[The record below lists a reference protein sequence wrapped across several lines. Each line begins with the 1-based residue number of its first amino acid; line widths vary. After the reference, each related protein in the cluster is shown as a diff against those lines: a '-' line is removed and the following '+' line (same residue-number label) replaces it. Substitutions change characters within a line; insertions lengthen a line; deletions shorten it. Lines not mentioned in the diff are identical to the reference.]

1 MPQLEQIDTYLS
13 QVVWLVLTFGIL
25 YLILWRSAL
34 PRISQVL
41 VTRQERID
49 GDLRKAAELKT
60 EAETV
65 LAAYEE
71 AAAKARAEAQAILRE
86 SADRFAAEAAERNE
100 SLTAQLAGEAAA
112 GEPHRGSAGTGDGG
126 VQSSRSSSRG
136 LPPAPDRNGTTG
148 RRRNSVGQV
157 IREPVMLSTTG
168 IWVRGFVI
176 FIAGG
181 GPAWPGRP
189 GARKKA
195 ESRRLD
201 EAQTLHEEAQHLLAE
216 YQRKQRDAARE
227 AAQTIEQARS
237 EAERLRADALENLER
252 TIERRKAAAGE
263 KISQAEADAVR
274 AVRHAAVDIA
284 IAATARVIGERLGE
298 DRASVLIDDAVK
310 DLPRHLN

>member
-100 SLTAQLAGEAAA
+100 SLTALLAGEAAA
-112 GEPHRGSAGTGDGG
+112 GEARIEEARERAMADVESIAVELAGLAAERLTGTGTD
-126 VQSSRSSSRG
+126 RS
-136 LPPAPDRNGTTG
+136 AAETA
-148 RRRNSVGQV
+148 VGQV
-157 IREPVMLSTTG
+157 IRE
-168 IWVRGFVI
+168 RG
-176 FIAGG
+176 
-181 GPAWPGRP
+181 
-189 GARKKA
+189 
-195 ESRRLD
+195 
-201 EAQTLHEEAQHLLAE
+201 
-216 YQRKQRDAARE
+216 
-227 AAQTIEQARS
+227 
-237 EAERLRADALENLER
+237 
-252 TIERRKAAAGE
+252 
-263 KISQAEADAVR
+263 
-274 AVRHAAVDIA
+274 
-284 IAATARVIGERLGE
+284 
-298 DRASVLIDDAVK
+298 
-310 DLPRHLN
+310 